1 MIVGNISAYEMQ
13 DNVQDAINGS
23 DAACAVTDALVHVSW
38 LVTGTLTAEELS
50 DLHDEIFDREVSAEY
65 LESYT
70 KAWRSLYDLIF

>member
-1 MIVGNISAYEMQ
+1 
-13 DNVQDAINGS
+13 
-23 DAACAVTDALVHVSW
+23 